1 MKQKVLLEDVW
12 DWAYCPLRVWWRK
25 TGLAPDVTFIKGKRT
40 GKQLEE
46 GSIRRATRLFFKLAK
61 QGKELSFG
69 KCLGLVWRG
78 WLDKWELGDEV
89 AKALVDYHRT
99 RRRILQLFEDG
110 AITDKYGNKYKRP
123 MWTRRYRQMAQE
135 DQLPS
140 LKSNI
145 DRHQSKIGIG
155 EFDLNEGDQYNAPIG
170 LAGAFANSMDA
181 ANKMSFPEAD
191 SILGVGIKLEVD
203 LPSVTLICTAD
214 LVVKKGTINKRGRP
228 RKDQVGPTQE
238 MELEYEIFIFDEAI
252 PSPYSLTRDLR
263 VIALGQAIPR
273 SLNLELEPSK
283 NVTVTVRHIWSGK
296 KQEFRPKLGDGADT
310 LESLSR
316 AVITGVRSGSYVPRM
331 VCGWHA
337 CGECEYRFLCFEE
350 AGVMELFNPPL
361 MAQIESAQLLR
372 SDMKNFLQDKRKN
385 GDVIDFMRSFLEFQ
399 AKTPGLTAEGA
410 LWLLENLEAET
421 R

>member
-25 TGLAPDVTFIKGKRT
+25 TGLAPDVSGVKGKRT

-46 GSIRRATRLFFKLAK
+46 ESIRRATQLFFRLTR
-61 QGKELSFG
+61 QGKDLSFG

-78 WLDKWELGDEV
+78 WLDQWELGDEV
-89 AKALVDYHRT
+89 AKALVDYHGT

-110 AITDKYGNKYKRP
+110 SITDKYGNKYKRP
-123 MWTRRYRQMAQE
+123 TWTRRYRQMAQE

-145 DRHQSKIGIG
+145 DRNQTKIGIG
-155 EFDLNEGDQYNAPIG
+155 EFDLDKGDQYNAPIG
-170 LAGAFANSMDA
+170 LADAFANSMDA
-181 ANKMSFPEAD
+181 ANRMSFPEPD
-191 SILGVGIKLEVD
+191 SILGVGVKLEAN
-203 LPSVTLICTAD
+203 LPSVILVCTAD
-214 LVVKKGTINKRGRP
+214 LVVKKGTKNKRGRP
-228 RKDQVGPTQE
+228 PKGQAGPSQE

-252 PSPYSLTRDLR
+252 PPAYSLVRDLR
-263 VIALGQAIPR
+263 VVALGQAVPT
-273 SLNLELEPSK
+273 SLDLELEPSK
-283 NVTVTVRHIWSGK
+283 KVTVTVRHIWSGTR
-296 KQEFRPKLGDGADT
+296 QEFRPKLGDGADT

-337 CGECEYRFLCFEE
+337 CGECEYRYLCFAE

-372 SDMKNFLQDKRKN
+372 SDMRNFLQDKGNN
-385 GDVIDFMRSFLEFQ
+385 GDMISVMRSFLEFQ
-399 AKTPGLTAEGA
+399 AKTPGLTPEGA
-410 LWLLENLEAET
+410 LWMLENLEAET